1 MRVPAF
7 LIRYTNSFL
16 VGFRQN
22 QKKISK
28 TVGRYLMIA
37 YLIGM
42 LVSMWFDREGLV
54 ALFLILMLDQFYS
67 MEIATLRKEIRAK
80 KMWHGGEQ

>member
-16 VGFRQN
+16 VGFHQN
-22 QKKISK
+22 REKVSK
-28 TVGRYLMIA
+28 TVGCYLMIA

-42 LVSMWFDREGLV
+42 LICMWFDREGLV
-54 ALFLILMLDQFYS
+54 ALFLVLMLDQFYS
-67 MEIATLRKEIRAK
+67 MEITTLRKEIRAK

>member
-16 VGFRQN
+16 VGFQQN
-22 QKKISK
+22 REK
-28 TVGRYLMIA
+28 TNKPIRRYLMIV

-42 LVSMWFDREGLV
+42 LVFMWLDREGLV